1 MKNKDIYE
9 IWKTGKKQIDVTSDF
24 SVMVMNK
31 IYKYEK
37 RKNRDFFAIH
47 QLIDAVFANPLAKVG
62 MIAAGVT
69 AGILRI
75 VFLLYTLLW
84 C

>member
-9 IWKTGKKQIDVTSDF
+9 IWKTDKKKVDITSDF
-24 SVMVMNK
+24 SVRVMNK

-37 RKNRDFFAIH
+37 QENQGFFAIYR
-47 QLIDAVFANPLAKVG
+47 LIDAVFANPFAKVG
-62 MIAAGVT
+62 MIAAGAT
-69 AGILRI
+69 AGVLRI
-75 VFLLYTLLW
+75 VFLLYALLW

>member
-9 IWKTGKKQIDVTSDF
+9 IWKTGKKKVDITSDF
-24 SVMVMNK
+24 SVRVMNK

-37 RKNRDFFAIH
+37 RENRDFFAIYR
-47 QLIDAVFANPLAKVG
+47 LIDVVFASPLAKAG
-62 MIAAGVT
+62 LIAAGVS
-69 AGILRI
+69 AGVLRI
-75 VFLLYTLLW
+75 VFLLYALLW